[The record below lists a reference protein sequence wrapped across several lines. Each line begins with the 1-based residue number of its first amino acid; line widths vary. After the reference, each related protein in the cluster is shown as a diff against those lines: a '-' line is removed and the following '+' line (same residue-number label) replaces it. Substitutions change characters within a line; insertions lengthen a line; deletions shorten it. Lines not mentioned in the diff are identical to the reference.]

1 MSTTPSSVADIRSR
15 RRALIESTNTKI
27 RVLHRMAFGFAKS
40 EHLIGLFSIR
50 RGAVF
55 SGDPPIGIHH

>member
-1 MSTTPSSVADIRSR
+1 VSVSHQDCP
-15 RRALIESTNTKI
+15 
-27 RVLHRMAFGFAKS
+27 
-40 EHLIGLFSIR
+40 LIGLMAEKHPAPIVNEERNMKAPVDLGNLLEYRLFSMR